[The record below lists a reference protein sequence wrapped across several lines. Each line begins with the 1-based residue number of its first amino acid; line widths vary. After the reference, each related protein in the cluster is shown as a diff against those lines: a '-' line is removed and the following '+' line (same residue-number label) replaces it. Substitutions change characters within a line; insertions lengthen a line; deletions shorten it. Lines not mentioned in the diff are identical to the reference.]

1 MEIRQLTPNDAG
13 SYQELRLF
21 ALQESP
27 TAFGSS
33 YAEEAERPVEVV
45 AERLGAKAAHT
56 FGAFNHEGELIGM
69 ATLFRE
75 QHPKTDHKAYLFAM
89 YVSPEQ
95 HRLGAGRAL
104 LEMVTA
110 RARELGARQINLS
123 VNDANTAPVGL
134 YESFGFERF
143 GLERDAMRI
152 GDEWYDAAYMVLRL
166 EGRVGIGNWEL
177 GNWDCGF
184 RIWKLEMGI
193 WDCGFRNWN
202 WS

>member
-33 YAEEAERPVEVV
+33 YAEEVNRPLAVV
-45 AERLGAKAAHT
+45 KERLGSPAGDT

-75 QHPKTDHKAYLFAM
+75 QHLKTDHKAYLFAM

-166 EGRVGIGNWEL
+166 EGRVGIG
-177 GNWDCGF
+177 
-184 RIWKLEMGI
+184 
-193 WDCGFRNWN
+193 
-202 WS
+202 S